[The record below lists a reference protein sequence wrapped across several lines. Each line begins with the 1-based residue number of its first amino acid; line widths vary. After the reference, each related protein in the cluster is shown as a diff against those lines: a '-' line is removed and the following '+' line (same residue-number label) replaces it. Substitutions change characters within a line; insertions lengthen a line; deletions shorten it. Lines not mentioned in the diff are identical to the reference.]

1 VAKSSDDTKVTRI
14 KAKDDGATK
23 KVKSKP
29 ANTKQAKEVASVKK
43 ELALEANEKRNVFQR
58 LAAYFKGSW
67 QELTMVRWPDRKTTW
82 KMTGALIVFTV
93 AFGTLILLLDYL
105 FQYVFKLLIGK

>member
-1 VAKSSDDTKVTRI
+1 MAKSSDDTKVTRI

-93 AFGTLILLLDYL
+93 AFGTLIILLDYL
-105 FQYVFKLLIGK
+105 FQYVFILLIGK